1 MDPSCLQYQLHIS
14 EPVPFTTGE
23 VAPNGDPRMYQ
34 PIASTLVHGTTDAV
48 LVDPPMT
55 VTQAHQVADWIE
67 SSGKTLR
74 YMYLTHGHG
83 DHWFGAGPL
92 LERFPGVPVL
102 ASAGTI
108 EVMRF
113 HASPEGRAIW
123 ESQFADL
130 PAAEQIRQ
138 IFATTPKGGQFELE
152 NHRLRI
158 VDVGHSD
165 TDSTTVLHVPSID
178 LVVAGDVV
186 YNGVHQYLVE
196 AANGGL
202 RAWMSA
208 LDKVAALRPRHVV
221 ASHKNPAL
229 PDLPETIAATRGY
242 LAGVETLSTQTGSAL
257 EFFEAMLKLHPD
269 RLNPSALWFWGA
281 LAMFPAAG

>member
-1 MDPSCLQYQLHIS
+1 M
-14 EPVPFTTGE
+14 F
-23 VAPNGDPRMYQ
+23 Q
-34 PIASTLVHGTTDAV
+34 PIASTLIHGRSEAV

-55 VTQAHQVADWIE
+55 VAQAHRVADWIE

-74 YMYLTHGHG
+74 YVYVTHGHG

-113 HASPEGRAIW
+113 HASMEGRAIW
-123 ESQFADL
+123 ESQFTDL

-138 IFATTPKGGQFELE
+138 IVATTPERGVFELE
-152 NHRLRI
+152 NHQLRI

-196 AANGGL
+196 AAHGGL
-202 RAWMSA
+202 RAWIAA
-208 LDKVAALRPRHVV
+208 LDKVAALTPRHVV
-221 ASHKNPAL
+221 ASHKNPTL
-229 PDLPETIAATRGY
+229 PDLPDAIAQTRAY
-242 LAGVETLSTQTGSAL
+242 LIDVERLSTQTSDAY
-257 EFFEAMLKLHPD
+257 EFFQAMIELYPD
-269 RLNPSALWFWGA
+269 RLNTSALWFWGA
-281 LAMFPAAG
+281 LALFPANV

>member
-1 MDPSCLQYQLHIS
+1 
-14 EPVPFTTGE
+14 
-23 VAPNGDPRMYQ
+23 
-34 PIASTLVHGTTDAV
+34 
-48 LVDPPMT
+48 
-55 VTQAHQVADWIE
+55 
-67 SSGKTLR
+67 
-74 YMYLTHGHG
+74 
-83 DHWFGAGPL
+83 
-92 LERFPGVPVL
+92 
-102 ASAGTI
+102 
-108 EVMRF
+108 MRF

-130 PAAEQIRQ
+130 PTAHQIRQ
-138 IFATTPKGGQFELE
+138 IVATTPPGGVFDLE
-152 NHRLRI
+152 SHQLRI

-196 AANGGL
+196 AADGGL
-202 RAWMSA
+202 RAWMNA
-208 LDKVAALRPRHVV
+208 LEKVAALGPRHVV

-242 LAGVETLSTQTGSAL
+242 LADVETLATQTGSAL
-257 EFFEAMLKLHPD
+257 EFFEAMPKLHPD

-281 LAMFPAAG
+281 LAMFPADG